1 LSDSLN
7 NYSPGLYWGVGRAAL
22 AVRNS
27 RYPAIYIFIY
37 TVILNWYDGIFF
49 KRGGLMY
56 LLYLDDSG
64 SAPNPKEEYFVLG
77 GLCISEHRVS
87 WLIDRIN
94 KFVESIEPQNPDAIE
109 LHASEIFSG
118 RISPWDRFRE
128 RQQRANIIK
137 NALHCMRPAK
147 DDTVIFACAVHKKS
161 YVNNDPVEF
170 AFENISLMFERFLQ
184 RKYNSTKQSDKRRY
198 NSTKQSDKGIIIIDK
213 SSYET
218 SLQKLALNFH
228 KQGIKRKSL
237 KFIREVP
244 FFVDSRASRLIQ
256 IADNIA
262 YAVFRRY
269 EHGDLNYFNC
279 IEDRFDRYDGVIHG
293 LSHLQTDNP
302 NCTCPV
308 CITRFL
314 KPNRP

>member
-1 LSDSLN
+1 
-7 NYSPGLYWGVGRAAL
+7 
-22 AVRNS
+22 
-27 RYPAIYIFIY
+27 
-37 TVILNWYDGIFF
+37 
-49 KRGGLMY
+49 MY

-77 GLCISEHRVS
+77 GLCILEHRIS
-87 WLIDRIN
+87 WLTDRIN

-109 LHASEIFSG
+109 LHAAEIFSG
-118 RISPWDRFRE
+118 RISPWDSFRE
-128 RQQRANIIK
+128 RQHRANIIK
-137 NALHCMRPAK
+137 DALYCMRPAK

-161 YVNNDPVEF
+161 YVNNDPVEI
-170 AFENISLMFERFLQ
+170 AFENICLTFERFLQ
-184 RKYNSTKQSDKRRY
+184 RRY
-198 NSTKQSDKGIIIIDK
+198 NLTKQSDKGIIIIDK

-218 SLQKLALNFH
+218 SLQKLAFNFH

-279 IEDRFDRYDGVIHG
+279 IEDRFDRYEGVIQG
-293 LSHLQTDNP
+293 LSHLQIDNP
-302 NCTCPV
+302 NCTCPG
-308 CITRFL
+308 CITRAS
-314 KPNRP
+314 KPIRA